1 MRLRDLS
8 LSEYLDCVWALKVR
22 INGGMMNPFEYRD
35 LMNVAF
41 GYSTETVDQVKKR
54 YESKGDTKHRPGK
67 APGPPTAKA
76 SATEPKKQAVMD
88 RPGSD
93 PDADTSDLAS
103 VCSAG

>member
-41 GYSTETVDQVKKR
+41 GYSTEAVDQVKKR

-67 APGPPTAKA
+67 APGPPTAKV
-76 SATEPKKQAVMD
+76 SATEMAKFQAMVANAKPRQ
-88 RPGSD
+88 RP
-93 PDADTSDLAS
+93 ATE
-103 VCSAG
+103 